1 MPAMKRRLRRPSIPC
16 RSVPTIRFKGVFAS
30 RVLELR
36 RGGNPAAPR
45 SVYTGIAMASPH
57 SDGWRLRRFAD
68 DGGSGPFAALRGAGA
83 PEVIPERSRIALYL
97 VGVEGFGHQE
107 IADIR
112 GAAIASVMARL
123 YWGRFE
129 LQHTC
134 ARERELLL
142 AGAGQSDS

>member
-1 MPAMKRRLRRPSIPC
+1 M
-16 RSVPTIRFKGVFAS
+16 PTIRFKGAFAS

-36 RGGNPAAPR
+36 RGGAPAAPK
-45 SVYTGIAMASPH
+45 SVYTGIAMALPH
-57 SDGWRLRRFAD
+57 SDGWRLRRFATESVD
-68 DGGSGPFAALRGAGA
+68 HSPLPVAQAAQ
-83 PEVIPERSRIALYL
+83 EVIPERLRIALYL

-107 IADIR
+107 ISDIR
-112 GAAIASVMARL
+112 GAAIASVMSRL

-142 AGAGQSDS
+142 AGARQSDS